1 MLAEVNGI
9 QLYYE
14 MIGQGPA
21 LIMVHGNG
29 EDHTIF
35 TEAAEKLKGYFT
47 VYLIDS
53 RDHGQSTKVDEL
65 HYDDMAEDV
74 IAFLE
79 LLDLQDVV
87 YYGFSD
93 GGIIGLLAAMKT
105 DRIGRM
111 IISGTNLTP
120 NGVKPGLKALIR
132 MMYLF
137 RKDQKLRLM
146 LEEPQIRT
154 EQLKQIRIPVAVV
167 AGEKDVIRLSETRKI
182 ADNLPDAY
190 VRLVPKAGHG
200 SYIVHK
206 TEIADIILEETQPVL

>member
-53 RDHGQSTKVDEL
+53 RDHGQSTKVREL
-65 HYDDMAEDV
+65 HYDDMADDV
-74 IAFLE
+74 IEFLE
-79 LLDLQDVV
+79 LLDLRDVV

-137 RKDQKLRLM
+137 RKDQKDR
-146 LEEPQIRT
+146 
-154 EQLKQIRIPVAVV
+154 KSVV
-167 AGEKDVIRLSETRKI
+167 
-182 ADNLPDAY
+182 
-190 VRLVPKAGHG
+190 
-200 SYIVHK
+200 
-206 TEIADIILEETQPVL
+206 

>member
-53 RDHGQSTKVDEL
+53 RDHGQSTKVREL
-65 HYDDMAEDV
+65 HYDDMADDV
-74 IAFLE
+74 IEFLE
-79 LLDLQDVV
+79 LLDLRDVV

-105 DRIGRM
+105 DRIG
-111 IISGTNLTP
+111 G
-120 NGVKPGLKALIR
+120 
-132 MMYLF
+132 
-137 RKDQKLRLM
+137 
-146 LEEPQIRT
+146 
-154 EQLKQIRIPVAVV
+154 
-167 AGEKDVIRLSETRKI
+167 
-182 ADNLPDAY
+182 
-190 VRLVPKAGHG
+190 
-200 SYIVHK
+200 
-206 TEIADIILEETQPVL
+206 

>member
-1 MLAEVNGI
+1 MFAEVNGI
-9 QLYYE
+9 GLYYE
-14 MIGQGPA
+14 TTGQGPA

-29 EDHTIF
+29 EDHAIF
-35 TEAAEKLKGYFT
+35 NEAAERLSGYYT

-53 RDHGQSTKVDEL
+53 RSHGQSAEVTEL
-65 HYDDMAEDV
+65 HYSDMADDI

-79 LLDLQDVV
+79 LLDLRDVV

-105 DRIGRM
+105 GRIGRM

-120 NGVKPGLKALIR
+120 DGVKPGLKALIR
-132 MMYLF
+132 VMYLF
-137 RKDQKLRLM
+137 RKDPKLRLM

-154 EQLKQIRIPVAVV
+154 EELKQIRIPVAVV
-167 AGEKDVIRLSETRKI
+167 AGEKDVIKLSETRKI
-182 ADNLPDAY
+182 ADHLPDAY

-200 SYIVHK
+200 SYIIHS
-206 TEIADIILEETQPVL
+206 TEIADIILEETQPAV